1 MKIVIDD
8 QYQSD
13 ENGNSQYTIDENG
26 NVNLFIKV
34 DEDINGGGVIN
45 TGDTINEGKIIN
57 DNNIINIAE
66 DDNTSQDI
74 DFNKE
79 LISGEVKE
87 EYYEEKYSKEG
98 SDIVE
103 EIPKTYDEKNFLEER
118 YKGYN
123 NVYSEIEN
131 SLEEKYGKKEVPEAK
146 GEIVVLS
153 KLGSK
158 EGVELKGARI
168 NLYILNGVSPRLFDS
183 KFTDVRG
190 IVEFKNLPNGSF
202 RVISIV
208 DRRFFEKP
216 VYYNWNEVTID
227 KNNKRTNICV
237 VNKIKQGYYRR

>member
-13 ENGNSQYTIDENG
+13 ENENGQYTIDENG

-34 DEDINGGGVIN
+34 DEEINSGSIVNSGG
-45 TGDTINEGKIIN
+45 TINESRIIN

-66 DDNTSQDI
+66 EENIIKLDSEDFSEDISEDVDEDYYEDLSDVIEEDNTKT
-74 DFNKE
+74 FN
-79 LISGEVKE
+79 
-87 EYYEEKYSKEG
+87 EEK
-98 SDIVE
+98 I
-103 EIPKTYDEKNFLEER
+103 LEER
-118 YKGYN
+118 YRGYSGI
-123 NVYSEIEN
+123 YSEIEN
-131 SLEEKYGKKEVPEAK
+131 SLEEKYGKREAPEAK
-146 GEIVVLS
+146 GEITVLS
-153 KLGSK
+153 KLGTK

-183 KFTDVRG
+183 KFTDSRG
-190 IVEFKNLPNGSF
+190 VAEFKNLPNGSF

-227 KNNKRTNICV
+227 KSNKRTDICV
-237 VNKIKQGYYRR
+237 VNRIKPGYYKR

>member
-34 DEDINGGGVIN
+34 DEDINGGSGIN
-45 TGDTINEGKIIN
+45 TGGTINASKIIN

-66 DDNTSQDI
+66 DDNIVQS
-74 DFNKE
+74 DFKKE
-79 LISGEVKE
+79 DISGEEE
-87 EYYEEKYSKEG
+87 EYYEDLNEG
-98 SDIVE
+98 VE
-103 EIPKTYDEKNFLEER
+103 ETSKTYGEERFLEER

-123 NVYSEIEN
+123 SVYSEIES
-131 SLEEKYGKKEVPEAK
+131 SLEEKYGKKEAPEAK
-146 GEIVVLS
+146 GEIIVLS

-158 EGVELKGARI
+158 DGVELKGARI

-183 KFTDVRG
+183 KFTDTRG
-190 IVEFKNLPNGSF
+190 IAEFKHLPNGAF

-227 KNNKRTNICV
+227 KNNKLSNICV

>member
-34 DEDINGGGVIN
+34 DEDIDGGSSIN
-45 TGDTINEGKIIN
+45 TGGTINAGKIIN

-66 DDNTSQDI
+66 DDNIVQS
-74 DFNKE
+74 DFRQEDVNE
-79 LISGEVKE
+79 EVE
-87 EYYEEKYSKEG
+87 EYYEEEYY
-98 SDIVE
+98 E
-103 EIPKTYDEKNFLEER
+103 EINDVVEDTSKTYDEEKFIEER

-123 NVYSEIEN
+123 SVYSEIET
-131 SLEEKYGKKEVPEAK
+131 SLEEKYGKNEDPEVK
-146 GEIVVLS
+146 GEIIVLS

-183 KFTDVRG
+183 KFTDARG
-190 IVEFKNLPNGSF
+190 IAEFKNLPNGSF

-227 KNNKRTNICV
+227 KSNKRTNICV

>member
-34 DEDINGGGVIN
+34 DEDINGGSSIN
-45 TGDTINEGKIIN
+45 TGGTIDAGKIIN

-66 DDNTSQDI
+66 DDNIVQG
-74 DFNKE
+74 DFKE
-79 LISGEVKE
+79 EEINEEIEE
-87 EYYEEKYSKEG
+87 EYYEDVNG
-98 SDIVE
+98 VVE
-103 EIPKTYDEKNFLEER
+103 EPSKTYEEDRFLEER

-123 NVYSEIEN
+123 SIYSEIES
-131 SLEEKYGKKEVPEAK
+131 SLEEKYSKKEVPEAK
-146 GEIVVLS
+146 GEIIVLS

-183 KFTDVRG
+183 KFTDARG
-190 IVEFKNLPNGSF
+190 IAEFKNLPNGSF

>member
-34 DEDINGGGVIN
+34 DEDINGESGIN
-45 TGDTINEGKIIN
+45 TGGTINAGKIIN
-57 DNNIINIAE
+57 DDNIINIAE
-66 DDNTSQDI
+66 EDI
-74 DFNKE
+74 SE
-79 LISGEVKE
+79 EVE
-87 EYYEEKYSKEG
+87 EEFYEDVNDGVEEVSKTYNEEK
-98 SDIVE
+98 
-103 EIPKTYDEKNFLEER
+103 FLEER

-123 NVYSEIEN
+123 SVYSEIES
-131 SLEEKYGKKEVPEAK
+131 SLEEKYGKKEAPEGK
-146 GEIVVLS
+146 GEIIVLS

-183 KFTDVRG
+183 KFTDAKG
-190 IVEFKNLPNGSF
+190 IAEFKNLPNGSF

>member
-34 DEDINGGGVIN
+34 DEDINGESGIN
-45 TGDTINEGKIIN
+45 TGGTINAGKIIN
-57 DNNIINIAE
+57 DDNIINIAE
-66 DDNTSQDI
+66 EENIAQS
-74 DFNKE
+74 DF
-79 LISGEVKE
+79 KE
-87 EYYEEKYSKEG
+87 EDISEEVEEFYEDVNDGVEEVSKTYNEEK
-98 SDIVE
+98 
-103 EIPKTYDEKNFLEER
+103 FLEER

-123 NVYSEIEN
+123 SVYSEIES
-131 SLEEKYGKKEVPEAK
+131 SLEEKYGKKEATEGK
-146 GEIVVLS
+146 GEIIVLS

-183 KFTDVRG
+183 KFTDAKG
-190 IVEFKNLPNGSF
+190 IAEFKNLPNGSF

>member
-34 DEDINGGGVIN
+34 DEDINGGSGIN
-45 TGDTINEGKIIN
+45 TGGTINAGKIIN
-57 DNNIINIAE
+57 DKNIINIAE
-66 DDNTSQDI
+66 DDNIVQN
-74 DFNKE
+74 DFKE
-79 LISGEVKE
+79 EDFSEEVEE
-87 EYYEEKYSKEG
+87 EYYE
-98 SDIVE
+98 DVNDVVE
-103 EIPKTYDEKNFLEER
+103 ETSKTYNEEKFLEER

-123 NVYSEIEN
+123 SVYSEIES
-131 SLEEKYGKKEVPEAK
+131 SLEEKYGKKEAPEGK
-146 GEIVVLS
+146 GEIIVLS

-183 KFTDVRG
+183 KFTDARG
-190 IVEFKNLPNGSF
+190 RAEFKNLPNGSF

-227 KNNKRTNICV
+227 KNNKLTNICV

>member
-34 DEDINGGGVIN
+34 DEDINGGSSIN
-45 TGDTINEGKIIN
+45 TEGTINAGKIIN
-57 DNNIINIAE
+57 DDNIINIAE
-66 DDNTSQDI
+66 DDNIVQSDFKEQDI
-74 DFNKE
+74 SE
-79 LISGEVKE
+79 EVE
-87 EYYEEKYSKEG
+87 EEFYEDVNDEVEEASKTYNEEK
-98 SDIVE
+98 
-103 EIPKTYDEKNFLEER
+103 FLEER

-123 NVYSEIEN
+123 SVYSEIES
-131 SLEEKYGKKEVPEAK
+131 SLEEKYGKKEAPEGK
-146 GEIVVLS
+146 GEIIVLS

-183 KFTDVRG
+183 KFTDARG
-190 IVEFKNLPNGSF
+190 IAEFKNLPNGSF

-216 VYYNWNEVTID
+216 AYYNWNEVTID

-237 VNKIKQGYYRR
+237 VNKIKQGYYRK

>member
-34 DEDINGGGVIN
+34 DEDINGESGIN
-45 TGDTINEGKIIN
+45 TGGTINAGKIIN
-57 DNNIINIAE
+57 DDNIINIAE
-66 DDNTSQDI
+66 EENIAQS
-74 DFNKE
+74 DF
-79 LISGEVKE
+79 KE
-87 EYYEEKYSKEG
+87 EDISEEVEEEFYEDVNDGVEEVSKTYNEEK
-98 SDIVE
+98 
-103 EIPKTYDEKNFLEER
+103 FLEER

-123 NVYSEIEN
+123 SVYSEIES
-131 SLEEKYGKKEVPEAK
+131 SLEEKYGKKEAPEGK
-146 GEIVVLS
+146 GEIIVLS

-183 KFTDVRG
+183 KFTDAKG
-190 IVEFKNLPNGSF
+190 IAEFKNLPNGSF